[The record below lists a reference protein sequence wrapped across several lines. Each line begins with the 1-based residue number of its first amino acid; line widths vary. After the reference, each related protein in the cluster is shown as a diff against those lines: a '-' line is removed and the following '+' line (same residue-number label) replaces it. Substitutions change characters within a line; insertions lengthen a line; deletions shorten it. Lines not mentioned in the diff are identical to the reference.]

1 MGNQYLVTSD
11 LHLSDIEDHSDGW
24 MAHKS
29 SRFIFDREFGDL
41 LEHFVAQANQADKL
55 TLVLNGDTIDFDLV
69 TVVPKKP
76 AWPVSFSERRRG
88 LDATEEKS
96 AWKLERILSDHLEF
110 IGALAKFISAG
121 HQLVVIMGNH
131 DREFHFPA
139 VREVFVGALKKSIT
153 SLGHTYRDSAVRFE
167 PWFFQVPG
175 EIYVEHGQQYDHYSS
190 FRYLTS
196 PTVEKKG
203 KEFIALPMGNLSN
216 RYLMSRMGFFN
227 PFASDYILNVFSYF
241 FHWLKKYA
249 FTRRNLLLSWFWGS
263 LVVMGKLLKIKK
275 RLLSNPPDLDS
286 AFEQISKSQSVDLDT
301 VKALHG
307 LQKVPITSRFYRIIR
322 EFWIDRALIAL
333 IMTGGTIALALV
345 SIPLW
350 IKLMVPLS
358 SFPLLFFIYEWA
370 VQGET
375 IFTIETHLPIV
386 ARKISKLFDVRVVA
400 FGHTHE
406 PRLLPISKNVSLVN
420 TGTWAPIIKKMDS
433 KTLRPGMRNYLH
445 LVFDNGQSCVRLD
458 SWMPASELTTDQSKS
473 EQVTR

>member
-1 MGNQYLVTSD
+1 
-11 LHLSDIEDHSDGW
+11 
-24 MAHKS
+24 
-29 SRFIFDREFGDL
+29 
-41 LEHFVAQANQADKL
+41 
-55 TLVLNGDTIDFDLV
+55 
-69 TVVPKKP
+69 
-76 AWPVSFSERRRG
+76 

-96 AWKLERILSDHLEF
+96 AWKLERVLSDHPGFMNSLAEF
-110 IGALAKFISAG
+110 ISGG
-121 HQLVVIMGNH
+121 HQLIVIMGNH

-139 VREVFVGALKKSIT
+139 VQKVFLDALKKRTTKIGGSH
-153 SLGHTYRDSAVRFE
+153 GDAAVRFE

-175 EIYVEHGQQYDHYSS
+175 EIYVEHGQQYDHYSA

-227 PFASDYILNVFSYF
+227 PYSSDYILNVFSYF

-249 FTRRNLLLSWFWGS
+249 FTRRNLLLNWFWGS

-275 RLLSNPPDLDS
+275 RLLSNPPDLDA
-286 AFEQISKSQSVDLDT
+286 AFAQISERQALGLDT
-301 VKALHG
+301 VKAIYG
-307 LQKVPITSRFYRIIR
+307 LQKVPITSRFYRIMR

-333 IMTGGTIALALV
+333 IMTGLTITLALV

-370 VQGET
+370 VKGET
-375 IFTIETHLPIV
+375 IFTIEKHLPVV
-386 ARKISKLFDVRVVA
+386 ARRISKLLDVRVVA

-406 PRLLPISKNVSLVN
+406 PRLLPISKNISLVN
-420 TGTWAPIIKKMDS
+420 TGTWAPIMKKFDA

-445 LVFDNGQSCVRLD
+445 LAFDNEQPIIRLD
-458 SWMPASELTTDQSKS
+458 SWMPANLVPDRSSSEKMAR
-473 EQVTR
+473 E